1 MILVKNQRE
10 RTRFIRFVIVGI
22 IGTVVDFI
30 VFNLLL
36 VLGVE
41 EHLAQALS
49 FTVAVFSNF
58 TWNRLWTYP
67 DSRSKKL
74 SRQLGQFFV
83 VNLLGLAIR
92 TVIFI
97 GLENNL
103 TAFFAQNLPGSPISP
118 EFLGPN
124 LALAISIGVV
134 MFWNYFVNRY
144 WTYNDVE

>member
-36 VLGVE
+36 VLGLE

-58 TWNRLWTYP
+58 TWNRVWTYP
-67 DSRSKKL
+67 DSRSKKAFTPARSIL
-74 SRQLGQFFV
+74 CGQPV
-83 VNLLGLAIR
+83 
-92 TVIFI
+92 
-97 GLENNL
+97 
-103 TAFFAQNLPGSPISP
+103 
-118 EFLGPN
+118 GPSHPHSD
-124 LALAISIGVV
+124 IH
-134 MFWNYFVNRY
+134 
-144 WTYNDVE
+144 